1 MIEDI
6 SKRFDNALR
15 DKFKEKPDVLN
26 FLLKHERKHLCI
38 QSLVEQIV
46 RAERYSISIRVETY
60 ANIIRDVAL
69 MFARAAVEHIEQQ
82 HYSAAKVAEIK
93 RKAEHLKD
101 AEEMLKDL
109 EKDSVNDKSLTEI
122 ERDEIKAAIKA
133 RKANEIQA

>member
-6 SKRFDNALR
+6 SRRFDNAIR
-15 DKFKEKPDVLN
+15 EKFKDKPEVLN

-46 RAERYSISIRVETY
+46 RAERYSISIKVETY
-60 ANIIRDVAL
+60 ASIIRDVAL
-69 MFARAAVEHIEQQ
+69 MFAKAAIEHIEQQ
-82 HYSAAKVAEIK
+82 HYSASKVAEIQ
-93 RKAEHLKD
+93 RKADHMKQ

-122 ERDEIKAAIKA
+122 ERDELKAAIKI
-133 RKANEIQA
+133 RQANEIQT